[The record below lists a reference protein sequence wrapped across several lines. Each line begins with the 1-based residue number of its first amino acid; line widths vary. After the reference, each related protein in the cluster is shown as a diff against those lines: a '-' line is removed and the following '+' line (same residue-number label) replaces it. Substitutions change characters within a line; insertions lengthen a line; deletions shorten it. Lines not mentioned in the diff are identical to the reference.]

1 MLNQILE
8 PILVA
13 LGTGLA
19 ALITWLVTE
28 LVKWLKSKTN
38 NETLINSLRIA
49 EEVVNK
55 VVPYVNQVYVD
66 QLKADGKFDLKAQQE
81 AFNLAVT
88 ECKILIKP
96 DIVELINSTYGDFEE
111 WLKVTIEQIIKR
123 FK

>member
-66 QLKADGKFDLKAQQE
+66 QLKADGKFDLEAQQE

-88 ECKILIKP
+88 ECKRLIKP

>member
-13 LGTGLA
+13 LSTGLA

-38 NETLINSLRIA
+38 NEALINSLRIA

-88 ECKILIKP
+88 ECKRLIKP
-96 DIVELINSTYGDFEE
+96 DIAELINSTYGDFEE
-111 WLKVTIEQIIKR
+111 WLKVNIEQIIKR